1 MRQQLVNGTA
11 SALADLQCYTGK
23 GVGGVGGVGDV
34 TRTICESAEYIE
46 SKIMI
51 VLAC

>member
-1 MRQQLVNGTA
+1 M
-11 SALADLQCYTGK
+11 
-23 GVGGVGGVGDV
+23 GGVGDV

-51 VLAC
+51 VLADLAQTGKLTSLDGL